1 MPGALQG
8 LGPLPSPEGA
18 YRYVLFN
25 AFIVTVTTRSVRLA
39 AATASLSFVALQ
51 VIHSISGW
59 PLRHTGAACGGQCSA
74 LHLRV

>member
-8 LGPLPSPEGA
+8 LGPLPPPEGA

-25 AFIVTVTTRSVRLA
+25 PFIVTVTTRSIRLA

-51 VIHSISGW
+51 VISHF
-59 PLRHTGAACGGQCSA
+59 T
-74 LHLRV
+74 

>member
-8 LGPLPSPEGA
+8 LGPLPAPEGA

-25 AFIVTVTTRSVRLA
+25 PFIVTVTTRSIRLA

-51 VIHSISGW
+51 VIHTSHQDRLPGTLAQHAEGIVLLSI
-59 PLRHTGAACGGQCSA
+59 
-74 LHLRV
+74 